1 MKKIT
6 ALLTTLALLL
16 SLAACGN
23 KTENNTQNNTQS
35 DTQSNAEAE
44 SQTETVTLKGIADLT
59 PHSELIEFVRPKLE
73 EQGIYIDLVST
84 AADALTNE
92 RLASGEIDFNF
103 FQHLP
108 YLEDYNSM
116 NNENLVSAGAI
127 HVEPFGAYSEKYSS
141 LEELPDEITVA
152 VPNDVTNEYRAL
164 RILEEQGYIRLTDG
178 LTNAATVLD
187 IEEYLKPVTI
197 EEIDADQI
205 MSMASDFDIYIN
217 NTNKVIEA
225 DIDPSTYFF
234 RESPDSPYANI
245 VAVRAEDKDNPAI
258 VALVE
263 ALKSDETKQF
273 ILDNYNGAVIPV
285 E

>member
-6 ALLTTLALLL
+6 VLLTALVILI
-16 SLAACGN
+16 SLASCGN
-23 KTENNTQNNTQS
+23 KADNTQS
-35 DTQSNAEAE
+35 NSRIDP
-44 SQTETVTLKGIADLT
+44 QTGTVTLKGIADLT
-59 PHSELIEFVRPKLE
+59 PHSELIEFVKPKLE
-73 EQGIYIDLVST
+73 EQGIIIDLVST
-84 AADALTNE
+84 STDATTNE

-108 YLEDYNSM
+108 YLEDYNSI
-116 NNENLVSAGAI
+116 NGENLVSAGAI
-127 HVEPFGAYSEKYSS
+127 HVEPLGAYSENYNS

-164 RILEEQGYIRLTDG
+164 RILEEQGYIRLADG

-197 EEIDADQI
+197 EEIDSYQI

-225 DIDPSTYFF
+225 GIDPTTYLF

-245 VAVRAEDKDNPAI
+245 VAVRPEDQDDPAI